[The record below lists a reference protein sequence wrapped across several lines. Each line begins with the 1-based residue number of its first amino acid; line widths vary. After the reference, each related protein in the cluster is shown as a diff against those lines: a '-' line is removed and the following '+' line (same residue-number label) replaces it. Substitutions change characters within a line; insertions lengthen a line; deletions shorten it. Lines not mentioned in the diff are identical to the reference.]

1 MTKKQARQDLIL
13 LIIAIFS
20 VLILGAVMFHF
31 IEGWSLINA
40 FYFVTMTATT
50 VGYGD
55 FTPTH
60 NLGKIITVIYSL
72 SIVPFKLYA
81 FSFIAKSQMER
92 VYSKIHH
99 LERKQKVQEEEIDAA
114 ERKLKKQKTRIKE
127 QEEEMVSQENKMKKH
142 QKSINEQEKELEAHT
157 RKLSKQ
163 AKINKEQAQEIQEHD
178 QELEVVEDIME
189 KALTK

>member
-1 MTKKQARQDLIL
+1 MSKKQIRQDLVL
-13 LIIAIFS
+13 LIIGILS
-20 VLILGAVMFHF
+20 VLSLGAVIFSL

-40 FYFVTMTATT
+40 FYFVTITATT

-55 FTPTH
+55 VVPTH
-60 NLGKIITVIYSL
+60 NLSKIITIFYSL
-72 SIVPFKLYA
+72 SIVPFMLYA

-114 ERKLKKQKTRIKE
+114 ERKLQRQRIKIKN
-127 QEEEMVSQENKMKKH
+127 QEEELISQEEKMKRH
-142 QKSINEQEKELEAHT
+142 QRAINKQEKALEAHT
-157 RKLSKQ
+157 KKLTKQ
-163 AKINKEQAQEIQEHD
+163 AKINKEHAKEISEHD

-189 KALTK
+189 NALKK